1 MRPQTENPFVRTF
14 KISIITTIIAAASG
28 ACAQNSVTLISPN
41 IPAGT
46 VSVSVAREVD
56 AAVGRGLDYLVASQK
71 ENGSWSHA
79 SFPALTALPMRAL
92 SASSDPK
99 HQAAVRRGLDFLLS
113 CVQPDGGIYKKGSG
127 GKSGLSTYNTA
138 ICMTVLYEVGD
149 KSVIPKVLRARDFV
163 AKSQQLGGDVY
174 RGGFGYDA
182 GTGRPYA
189 DLLNT
194 YSAAQAMYMTA
205 GAEDLRPSDGKRTD
219 IDWDATI
226 KFVERMQNK
235 KGEDNK
241 DGGGFFYNP
250 ADPKGGTK
258 TKKDDTVAFRAYGSM
273 TYAGM
278 LSLIYAQLPRD
289 DHRIRSAVDW
299 ASRHWSLDENPGM
312 GSQGLY
318 FFYSVLT
325 RALNAYDQ
333 DLIQQ
338 EDGKLINWREELA
351 KKLLSLQKID
361 SASGQGYWK
370 NENGRYWENDAIL
383 VTSYALISLQGL

>member
-1 MRPQTENPFVRTF
+1 MRPQTQNPFVPIL
-14 KISIITTIIAAASG
+14 KIALLLTLIAVTGSIAAKD
-28 ACAQNSVTLISPN
+28 SVTLITPN

-46 VSVSVAREVD
+46 VSISVAREVE
-56 AAVGRGLDYLVASQK
+56 AAIGRGLDYLVATQK
-71 ENGSWSHA
+71 EDGSWSHA
-79 SFPALTALPMRAL
+79 SFPALTALPVRTL
-92 SASSDPK
+92 SASRDPK
-99 HQAAVRRGLDFLLS
+99 HQAAARKGLTHLLS
-113 CVQPDGGIYKKGSG
+113 CVQPDGGIYKKGRN

-149 KSVIPKVLRARDFV
+149 KSIVQTVLRAREFV
-163 AKSQQLGGDVY
+163 AGSQQLGGDVY

-194 YSAAQAMYMTA
+194 YSAAQAMYTTA
-205 GAEDLRPSDGKRTD
+205 GAEDLRPSNKKRTD
-219 IDWDATI
+219 IDWEATI

-235 KGEDNK
+235 KSEDNK

-250 ADPKGGTK
+250 TDPKGGTK
-258 TKKDDTVAFRAYGSM
+258 TTKNDTVAFRAYGSM

-278 LSLIYAQLPRD
+278 LSLIYAKLPRD

-318 FFYSVLT
+318 FFYNVLT

-333 DLIQQ
+333 DLIQT

-351 KKLLSLQKID
+351 KKLLSLQKVD
-361 SASGQGYWK
+361 SSSGQGYWK
-370 NENGRYWENDAIL
+370 NENGRYWENDAVL